1 MKLSDYV
8 MRFIAA
14 EGVRHVFLV
23 TGGGAMH
30 LNASLAQCPG
40 LEAVCNSH
48 EQASAMAAE
57 NYAKAT
63 NNLGVALVTTGPGGT
78 NALTG
83 VTGAWLDSTPVL
95 VVSGQVKRP
104 DRMFAPDGTP
114 LGMRQLGVQEVDIVS
129 IVKPVT
135 KYAVT
140 VLDPSS
146 IRYHLEKAVW
156 LARNGRPGPVWIDI
170 PLDVQ
175 ASPIDENNLAAFDPA
190 EFAPASALL
199 VRAAETGAL
208 NEPGPEGAPQGS
220 SAFRPCDLAEK
231 VRETIDALSGAQRP
245 LILVGNGVRLAHAED
260 DFRRLFARLGVPV
273 EATWCA
279 ADIISSE
286 DPLFVGRPGSLASR
300 GANFALQNCD
310 FLLIVGARMDF
321 AITGYA
327 PERLARAAHKVMV
340 DIDPAEIR
348 KLAPFIQTEI
358 PADAGEFL
366 REMLRQIDAVR
377 PKDRT
382 CWNKRCADWK
392 THYPVVLPEH
402 RESNGRVSIFNLAEV
417 IGQETSPE
425 DIMISGSSGSGI
437 EIFLF
442 ACPTRTGQRIYHMAG
457 LGSMGCGI
465 PTSIGA
471 CLAGGRRRA
480 VCVDGDG
487 GFQFNIQELATVRQ
501 LDLPIKFF
509 VLNNGGYASI
519 RASQTAFF
527 GSPQLGCDEHTGLMV
542 PPLEKLAGAYG
553 IPFVR
558 IATQE
563 RLRAQVREVLE
574 IPGPVLCDVEVIP
587 DEPRVPRLS
596 SMQRPDGSLVSKPLE
611 DLFPFLDRQEFLANM
626 IVAPVEE

>member
-8 MRFIAA
+8 MRFVAA

-30 LNASLAQCPG
+30 LNVSLAQCPD

-57 NYAKAT
+57 CYAKAT

-83 VTGAWLDSTPVL
+83 VTGAWLDSTPML
-95 VVSGQVKRP
+95 AISGQVKRP

-114 LGMRQLGVQEVDIVS
+114 RGMRQLGVQEVDIIS
-129 IVKPVT
+129 IVRPVT
-135 KYAVT
+135 KNAVT
-140 VLDPSS
+140 VLDPRS
-146 IRYHLEKAVW
+146 IRYHLEKAVY
-156 LARNGRPGPVWIDI
+156 LARSGRPGPVWIDI

-175 ASPIDENNLAAFDPA
+175 ASPIDAADLPAFDRA
-190 EFAPASALL
+190 EVAPAP
-199 VRAAETGAL
+199 AA
-208 NEPGPEGAPQGS
+208 
-220 SAFRPCDLAEK
+220 DLAEK
-231 VRETIDALSGAQRP
+231 VRETIDALNRAQRP
-245 LILVGNGVRLAHAED
+245 LLFVGNGVRLAHAEE
-260 DFRRLFARLGVPV
+260 DFRRLFGRLGIPV

-286 DPLFVGRPGSLASR
+286 DPLFVGRPGCLASR

-340 DIDPAEIR
+340 DIDPPEIR
-348 KLAPFIQTEI
+348 KLAPYVQTEI
-358 PADAGEFL
+358 TADAGDFV

-377 PKDRT
+377 PRDRT
-382 CWNKRCADWK
+382 CWNQRCADWK
-392 THYPVVLPEH
+392 TRYPVVLCEH
-402 RESNGRVSIFNLAEV
+402 RESRGRVSIFHLAEV

-465 PTSIGA
+465 PMSIGA

-509 VLNNGGYASI
+509 VLNNDGYASI

-527 GSPQLGCDEHTGLMV
+527 GSPQVGCDERTGLMI
-542 PPLEKLAGAYG
+542 PPLAKVGEAYG
-553 IPFVR
+553 IPCVR
-558 IATQE
+558 IAAQE
-563 RLRAQVREVLE
+563 GLRDQVREVLAM
-574 IPGPVLCDVEVIP
+574 PGPVLCDVEVIP

-611 DLFPFLDRQEFLANM
+611 DLFPFLDRDEFFANM
-626 IVAPVEE
+626 IVAPMEE

>member
-8 MRFIAA
+8 MRFVAA
-14 EGVRHVFLV
+14 QGVRHVFLV

-30 LNASLAQCPG
+30 LNASLAQCPE

-63 NNLGVALVTTGPGGT
+63 NNLGVAMVTTGPGGT

-83 VTGAWLDSTPVL
+83 VAGAWLDSTPLLVL
-95 VVSGQVKRP
+95 SGQVKRP

-114 LGMRQLGVQEVDIVS
+114 LGMRQLGVQEVDIIS

-156 LARNGRPGPVWIDI
+156 LARTGRPGPVWIDI

-175 ASPIDENNLAAFDPA
+175 ASPIDESSLPAFDPA
-190 EFAPASALL
+190 ELAPSAPFDL
-199 VRAAETGAL
+199 
-208 NEPGPEGAPQGS
+208 PG
-220 SAFRPCDLAEK
+220 K
-231 VRETIDALSGAQRP
+231 VRETIQALNGAQRP
-245 LILVGNGVRLAHAED
+245 LLLVGNGVRLAHAEA

-327 PERLARAAHKVMV
+327 PARLARAAHKVMV

-348 KLAPFIQTEI
+348 KLAPYIQAEI
-358 PADAGEFL
+358 PADAGDFL
-366 REMLRQIDAVR
+366 REMLRQIDSVQT
-377 PKDRT
+377 KDRT
-382 CWNKRCADWK
+382 YWNKRCADWK

-402 RESNGRVSIFNLAEV
+402 RKPEGRVSIFHLAEV
-417 IGQETSPE
+417 IGQETSP
-425 DIMISGSSGSGI
+425 DDLMISGNAGSGI

-457 LGSMGCGI
+457 LGAMGCGL
-465 PTSIGA
+465 PMSIGV

-480 VCVDGDG
+480 VCVEGDG

-509 VLNNGGYASI
+509 ILNNGGYASI

-527 GSPQLGCDEHTGLMV
+527 GSPQVGCDEHTGLMI
-542 PPLEKLAGAYG
+542 PPLAKLGEAYG
-553 IPFVR
+553 IPCIR
-558 IATQE
+558 IAAQD
-563 RLRAQVREVLE
+563 RLRQQVRQVLDM
-574 IPGPVLCDVEVIP
+574 PGPVLCDVEVIP

-611 DLFPFLDRQEFLANM
+611 DLFPFLDREEFYANM
-626 IVAPVEE
+626 IVAPLEE

>member
-8 MRFIAA
+8 MRFVAS

-30 LNASLAQCPG
+30 LNASLAQCPE

-63 NNLGVALVTTGPGGT
+63 NNLGVVMVTTGPGGT

-83 VTGAWLDSTPVL
+83 VAGAWLDSTPLLVL
-95 VVSGQVKRP
+95 SGQVKRP

-129 IVKPVT
+129 MARPVT

-140 VLDPSS
+140 ILDPRS

-175 ASPIDENNLAAFDPA
+175 ASPIDESRLPAFDPA
-190 EFAPASALL
+190 ETEPT
-199 VRAAETGAL
+199 AA
-208 NEPGPEGAPQGS
+208 
-220 SAFRPCDLAEK
+220 CDLPAK
-231 VRETIDALSGAQRP
+231 VRETVDAFNRSQRP
-245 LILVGNGVRLAHAED
+245 LLLVGNGVRLAHAEEE
-260 DFRRLFARLGVPV
+260 FRRLFARLGVPV

-279 ADIISSE
+279 ADIVSSE

-348 KLAPFIQTEI
+348 KLAPYIQTEI
-358 PADAGEFL
+358 AADAGSFL
-366 REMLRQIDAVR
+366 REMLRQIDSVQTQ
-377 PKDRT
+377 DRT

-392 THYPVVLPEH
+392 TRYPVVLPEH
-402 RESNGRVSIFNLAEV
+402 RQPHGRVSIFHLAEV

-425 DIMISGSSGSGI
+425 DLMISGNAGSGI
-437 EIFLF
+437 DIVLF

-457 LGSMGCGI
+457 LGAMGCGL
-465 PTSIGA
+465 PMSIGV
-471 CLAGGRRRA
+471 CLAGGRRRS

-509 VLNNGGYASI
+509 ILNNDGYASI

-527 GSPQLGCDEHTGLMV
+527 GSPQVGCDERTGLMI
-542 PPLEKLAGAYG
+542 PPLAKLGEAYG
-553 IPFVR
+553 IPCVR

-563 RLRAQVREVLE
+563 RLREQVRQVLDM
-574 IPGPVLCDVEVIP
+574 PGPVLCDVEVIP

-611 DLFPFLDRQEFLANM
+611 DLFPFLDRDEFYANM
-626 IVAPVEE
+626 IVAPLEE

>member
-8 MRFIAA
+8 MRFVSAQ
-14 EGVRHVFLV
+14 GVRHVFLV

-30 LNASLAQCPG
+30 LNASLAQCPE

-63 NNLGVALVTTGPGGT
+63 NNLGVAMVTTGPGGT

-83 VTGAWLDSTPVL
+83 VAGAWLDSTPVL
-95 VVSGQVKRP
+95 ILSGQVKRP

-156 LARNGRPGPVWIDI
+156 LARTGRPGPVWIDI

-175 ASPIDENNLAAFDPA
+175 ASPIDETTLPGFDPA
-190 EFAPASALL
+190 ELAPPLTS
-199 VRAAETGAL
+199 
-208 NEPGPEGAPQGS
+208 
-220 SAFRPCDLAEK
+220 DLGEK
-231 VRETIDALSGAQRP
+231 VQETIQAFNRAQRP
-245 LILVGNGVRLAHAED
+245 LLLVGNGVRLAHAEE
-260 DFRRLFARLGVPV
+260 DFRRLFARLAVPV

-348 KLAPFIQTEI
+348 KLAPYIQTEI
-358 PADAGEFL
+358 AADAGAFL
-366 REMLRQIDAVR
+366 REMLRQIDSVQ
-377 PKDRT
+377 PNDRH
-382 CWNKRCADWK
+382 CWNQRCADWK

-402 RESNGRVSIFNLAEV
+402 RESEGRISIFHLAEV
-417 IGQETSPE
+417 IGQETSP
-425 DIMISGSSGSGI
+425 DDLMISGSSGSGI

-457 LGSMGCGI
+457 LGAMGCGI
-465 PTSIGA
+465 PMSIGV
-471 CLAGGRRRA
+471 CLAGGRHRA

-487 GFQFNIQELATVRQ
+487 GFQFNIQELATVRH

-509 VLNNGGYASI
+509 ILDNDGYASI

-527 GSPQLGCDEHTGLMV
+527 GAPQLGCDGRTGLMI
-542 PPLEKLAGAYG
+542 PPLAKLAEAYG

-558 IATQE
+558 IARQE
-563 RLRAQVREVLE
+563 NLREQVRQVLDM
-574 IPGPVLCDVEVIP
+574 PGPVLCDVEVIP

-611 DLFPFLDRQEFLANM
+611 DLFPFLDRDEFNANM
-626 IVAPVEE
+626 IVAPFEE